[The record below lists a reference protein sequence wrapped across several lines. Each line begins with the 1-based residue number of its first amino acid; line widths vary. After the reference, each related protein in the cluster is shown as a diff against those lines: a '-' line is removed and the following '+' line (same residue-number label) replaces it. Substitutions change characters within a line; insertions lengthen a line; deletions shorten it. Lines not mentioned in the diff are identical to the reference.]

1 MTATLILQPVGEGR
15 MRLDDTVERWLPGL
29 LPYGSRISVRQ
40 LLGHTSG
47 LIDDNDI
54 GRAPAAY
61 LALVGA

>member
-1 MTATLILQPVGEGR
+1 